1 MNNHPNNAPGVGGG
15 GGGGGHRGGGGRIVI
30 NGNTTIP
37 NISASLVLSS
47 ATKFAK
53 RHKVLTVS
61 YLYGIVALLLL
72 VILGGSGVK
81 LTLRQVSSE

>member
-1 MNNHPNNAPGVGGG
+1 MNNRPNNVNAD
-15 GGGGGHRGGGGRIVI
+15 GGGHRGGGRIVL
-30 NGNTTIP
+30 NGAAIP

-47 ATKFAK
+47 ATNFAK

-81 LTLRQVSSE
+81 LTLDQVSLL